1 MRAVRSV
8 RSVVASAVQT
18 RGPGGDVRPQ
28 VRCAVVEMGRTDAS
42 PGCAT
47 LAGVP
52 HATHWACWD
61 ERAMKGKASA
71 PEFAWMA
78 ALVDALSTT
87 AGRPRGRTCRSQARR
102 ADCEKPDPTGM
113 ISSTFQLRPILLS
126 SGPPLTCHVPDLFSR
141 ASEFLHSYCV
151 RWGLGGSHGV
161 TICHLEE
168 PWGPLGT
175 ASHVLAART

>member
-1 MRAVRSV
+1 MMRAVRSV

-61 ERAMKGKASA
+61 EKAVQGKASHRSL
-71 PEFAWMA
+71 PGWW
-78 ALVDALSTT
+78 LLSTPCR
-87 AGRPRGRTCRSQARR
+87 RPHVAPAQRHVV
-102 ADCEKPDPTGM
+102 
-113 ISSTFQLRPILLS
+113 LR
-126 SGPPLTCHVPDLFSR
+126 
-141 ASEFLHSYCV
+141 
-151 RWGLGGSHGV
+151 
-161 TICHLEE
+161 LEE
-168 PWGPLGT
+168 QIVKSPIQR
-175 ASHVLAART
+175 A